1 MNTAWSFF
9 LKFDHVFSTPHLAW
23 SFKFYLFWRVLK
35 KWVFYFNHQ
44 SQVWQQKMQY
54 SLFSNPFSKYIY
66 PIEFVRKLTCCL
78 RETDVPGI
86 NSMRITTF
94 LRGWV
99 KTYFN
104 ICKLHPILD
113 LLCRQ
118 PQLAT
123 RAVLIGTEIQ
133 KARRMFSEAALEFIR
148 LTGEV
153 RSLHL
158 IISNCYQFFPHT

>member
-1 MNTAWSFF
+1 
-9 LKFDHVFSTPHLAW
+9 
-23 SFKFYLFWRVLK
+23 
-35 KWVFYFNHQ
+35 
-44 SQVWQQKMQY
+44 MQY

-94 LRGWV
+94 WRGWV
-99 KTYFN
+99 KMYFN

-153 RSLHL
+153 RNLHL
-158 IISNCYQFFPHT
+158 IISNCYHFFPPYIIMLNLRCMALRVISVCDMVYYTTPTWIPVI